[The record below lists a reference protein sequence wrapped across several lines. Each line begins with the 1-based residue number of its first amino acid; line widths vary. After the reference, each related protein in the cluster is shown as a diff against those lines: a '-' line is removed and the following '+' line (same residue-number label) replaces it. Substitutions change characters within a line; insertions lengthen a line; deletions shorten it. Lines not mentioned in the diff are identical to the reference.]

1 MNAIQTMTA
10 GLHAENLI
18 VRLYNALDMHQPEKL
33 GSFFAADGVWNRQ
46 GKALRGAEAIFA
58 ELSQRPKGRTT
69 LHIVSN
75 FMADP
80 ISDRELQTTYY
91 LTVFRH
97 DSDGAV
103 KLPIAMSL
111 PFAAIV
117 CRTRVVLVGDQWL
130 IAEVS
135 SRTLFQ

>member
-1 MNAIQTMTA
+1 MNDTQALNASLQ
-10 GLHAENLI
+10 AEKRI

-33 GSFFAADGVWNRQ
+33 GTFFTSDGVWHRQ

-58 ELSQRPKGRTT
+58 ELSQRPRGRTT

-75 FMADP
+75 FMADAVG
-80 ISDRELQTTYY
+80 DRELQTTYY

-97 DSDGAV
+97 DADGEV
-103 KLPIAMSL
+103 TLPIAMSL

-117 CRTRVVLVGDQWL
+117 CRARVALVGEQWL
-130 IAEVS
+130 IADLS
-135 SRTLFQ
+135 SQTLFQ

>member
-1 MNAIQTMTA
+1 MNATQALTA
-10 GLHAENLI
+10 SLYAEKLI
-18 VRLYNALDMHQPEKL
+18 ARLYHALDMHQPEQL
-33 GSFFAADGVWNRQ
+33 GTFFTAEGVWNRQ

-75 FMADP
+75 FVADP
-80 ISDRELQTTYY
+80 ISDREMQTAYY

-117 CRTRVVLVGDQWL
+117 CRARVVLVGEQWL
-130 IAEVS
+130 IADLS
-135 SRTLFQ
+135 SQTLFQ